1 MTGEQVNI
9 KVTLSEAKAYKQAL
23 VNMHNEINK
32 IFIENIITCDFNIN
46 SLEERIAKE
55 EAKQEA

>member
-32 IFIENIITCDFNIN
+32 IFIENIIAYDYHIK

-55 EAKQEA
+55 SGKQEA